1 MSFITY
7 ATSGSGTE
15 IHQSSPAKPGSKAHA
30 HAVEMIPG
38 YVPWKAKDVPSRCV
52 MELASGLVYRLVL
65 DKPSGFSMLRSY
77 GWYVRYVSTLDLYR
91 DFRCSESCDASKLDW
106 LVCGTKV
113 ETTAAPPACDSCE
126 VDPGIPYE
134 SRHFLT
140 SKNDWLE
147 KTNWVL
153 DEKLGRTG
161 QHRADCIREHV
172 LELRQQI
179 GQQRLELSEFKQKII
194 KLINSEKEPN
204 DK

>member
-1 MSFITY
+1 MSEANAQT
-7 ATSGSGTE
+7 A
-15 IHQSSPAKPGSKAHA
+15 SKAHA
-30 HAVEMIPG
+30 HAVELIPG
-38 YVPWKAKDVPSRCV
+38 YLPWKAKDVPSRFV

-65 DKPSGFSMLRSY
+65 DKPSGFSMLYSY
-77 GWYVRYVSTLDLYR
+77 GWCVRYVRYVSTLDLYR
-91 DFRCSESCDASKLDW
+91 DFRCSESCHASKLDW

-126 VDPGIPYE
+126 VDHGIPHE
-134 SRHFLT
+134 SRYQLK
-140 SKNDWLE
+140 SKHDWLE
-147 KTNWVL
+147 KTNWVV

-179 GQQRLELSEFKQKII
+179 RQQTLELSEFKQKII

-204 DK
+204 DR